1 MVKPTP
7 DLPIVLLPPDYSR
20 FHWLGVFER
29 VDSEALAARCNAQ
42 NPAPP
47 KPCDL
52 QRG

>member
-7 DLPIVLLPPDYSR
+7 DPPIVLLPPDYSR
-20 FHWLGVFER
+20 FHWPGVFER
-29 VDSEALAARCNAQ
+29 VDSEVLVAWCNAQ
-42 NPAPP
+42 RPAPL